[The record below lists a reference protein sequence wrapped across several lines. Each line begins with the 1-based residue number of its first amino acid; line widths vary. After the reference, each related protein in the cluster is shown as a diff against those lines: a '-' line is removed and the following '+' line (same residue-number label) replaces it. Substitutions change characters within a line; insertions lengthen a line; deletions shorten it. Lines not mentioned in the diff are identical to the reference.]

1 MSLTI
6 FYNDTISV
14 FDVPRDKA
22 NSIVSSGKSSLWILL
37 ADIWNAETGI
47 AESDDEFEDLGIDL
61 RHPGVNASEA
71 SGAMEEFLK
80 LGFGVAGKQLRSGA
94 GQWRKC
100 LAQRWLYERCP
111 CDKADIILKLAS
123 EGNPNKDAQAALAID
138 LKLTLHPT
146 EHRMLGAGSDDRF
159 EDLEIDL
166 GPPSVNASEASGVR
180 NFCNWD
186 LEEGDAA

>member
-22 NSIVSSGKSSLWILL
+22 NGIVSGGRSSLWILL

-71 SGAMEEFLK
+71 PGAMEEFLK

-94 GQWRKC
+94 G
-100 LAQRWLYERCP
+100 
-111 CDKADIILKLAS
+111 
-123 EGNPNKDAQAALAID
+123 
-138 LKLTLHPT
+138 T
-146 EHRMLGAGSDDRF
+146 ENNFLGFRMLGAGSDDRF
-159 EDLEIDL
+159 EDIEIDL

>member
-22 NSIVSSGKSSLWILL
+22 NGIVSGGRSSLWILL

-71 SGAMEEFLK
+71 PGAMEEFLK

-94 GQWRKC
+94 G
-100 LAQRWLYERCP
+100 
-111 CDKADIILKLAS
+111 
-123 EGNPNKDAQAALAID
+123 
-138 LKLTLHPT
+138 
-146 EHRMLGAGSDDRF
+146 AGSDDRF
-159 EDLEIDL
+159 EDIEIDL

>member
-22 NSIVSSGKSSLWILL
+22 NSIVSSGRSSLWILL

-94 GQWRKC
+94 G
-100 LAQRWLYERCP
+100 
-111 CDKADIILKLAS
+111 
-123 EGNPNKDAQAALAID
+123 
-138 LKLTLHPT
+138 
-146 EHRMLGAGSDDRF
+146 AGSDDRF

-166 GPPSVNASEASGVR
+166 
-180 NFCNWD
+180 
-186 LEEGDAA
+186 